1 MMNENKER
9 FLSSLETAFMLYSRI
24 PITEIRYIKKENGLE
39 LAEIHFVDS
48 NTIQVNITGDSCIA
62 ILHDLWRALS

>member
-1 MMNENKER
+1 MMNENKR
-9 FLSSLETAFMLYSRI
+9 QFLSTLETALMLYSRI
-24 PITEIRYIKKENGLE
+24 PITEIRYIKKANGLE

-62 ILHDLWRALS
+62 ILNDLWRALS